1 MLHVRLSDEARVRIR
16 TTPETE
22 ALGVAGLWGLV
33 FGETRPSDSGVR
45 VIGTVTH
52 DYAIAVHL
60 DAREETLWFTPELVE
75 RVGPPERARGAWAVN
90 QRPSPAETPVT
101 RFLGWLEQF
110 LPRLGSGK
118 DG

>member
-16 TTPETE
+16 TAPETE
-22 ALGVAGLWGLV
+22 ALGVAGLSGLV
-33 FGETRPSDSGVR
+33 FGETRPSDNGVK
-45 VIGTVTH
+45 VVGALIH
-52 DYAIAVHL
+52 DRAIAVHL
-60 DAREETLWFTPELVE
+60 DARDETLWFAPELVE
-75 RVGPPERARGAWAVN
+75 RVGLPGRARGAWAVN
-90 QRPSPAETPVT
+90 QRLSPDETPVT